1 MSKIRV
7 HEYAKKHN
15 ISSKDL
21 MTKLKEMNIE
31 VSNHMTMLDDEV
43 VNKLDNEYQTE
54 KPSVA
59 DEFEVEEKVVRS
71 KKNSNKKK
79 KKGKGNEDKR
89 QENFAGRQQTQTVE
103 TPDKITFSGS
113 LTVGDLAKK
122 LSKEP
127 SEIIKKLFMLGIMAT
142 INQDLDKDTIEL
154 IANDYGI
161 EVEEEVIV
169 SETEFETF
177 IDEQDDEENL
187 KERPAVVTIMGH
199 VDHGKTTLLD
209 SIRNSKVTA
218 GEAGGITQHIGA
230 YQVEVNDK
238 KITFL
243 DTPGHAAFTTMRA
256 RGAQVTDIT
265 ILVVAADDGVMP
277 QTVEAINH
285 AKAAGVPI
293 IVAVNKMDKPA
304 ANPDRVMQELTEYE
318 LVPEAWGG

>member
-89 QENFAGRQQTQTVE
+89 QENFAGRQQTQIVE

-122 LSKEP
+122 LSKEQE
-127 SEIIKKLFMLGIMAT
+127 SLIDNNEIQEEKKETKKDKISLQEIDDRLMT
-142 INQDLDKDTIEL
+142 I
-154 IANDYGI
+154 
-161 EVEEEVIV
+161 
-169 SETEFETF
+169 
-177 IDEQDDEENL
+177 DDFL
-187 KERPAVVTIMGH
+187 K
-199 VDHGKTTLLD
+199 
-209 SIRNSKVTA
+209 
-218 GEAGGITQHIGA
+218 
-230 YQVEVNDK
+230 
-238 KITFL
+238 
-243 DTPGHAAFTTMRA
+243 
-256 RGAQVTDIT
+256 
-265 ILVVAADDGVMP
+265 
-277 QTVEAINH
+277 
-285 AKAAGVPI
+285 
-293 IVAVNKMDKPA
+293 
-304 ANPDRVMQELTEYE
+304 
-318 LVPEAWGG
+318 